1 MIMIRMATLIFA
13 LLAAATLASAQKGV
27 LKGTWAVEGETPKNV
42 SYTGKLSIQPINA
55 PLYKLTW
62 GVRYGEET
70 KNEVFPG
77 TALFNQRTGKM
88 YAAYGIGTL
97 RYGLISYPL
106 TDEGG
111 LEGSATWTSHN
122 GGGAELLGGK
132 LDGDIEGTYE
142 VVGRRSDG
150 DVDQGVSET
159 YSGTLKIMKLRDY
172 YRLEWY
178 LGDGMPYT
186 GFAYKTDTALIGVWG
201 IGGSYGL
208 EIYTVDEDLQSATS
222 TWTSP
227 SYDMKKGTETISR
240 R

>member
-1 MIMIRMATLIFA
+1 MIRMATLIIA
-13 LLAAATLASAQKGV
+13 LLVTATVASAQKGV
-27 LKGTWAVEGETPKNV
+27 LKGTWNVEGKTPQDV

-62 GVRYGEET
+62 GVRYGEEN
-70 KNEVFPG
+70 KDEVFPG

-122 GGGAELLGGK
+122 GGGAELLGGE

-142 VVGRRSDG
+142 VVGRRAAG

-186 GFAYKTDTALIGVWG
+186 GFAYKTDNALIGVWG

-208 EIYTVDEDLQSATS
+208 EVYTVSEDLKSAKS

-227 SYDMKKGTETISR
+227 TYNMKKGTESIR
-240 R
+240 KR